1 MSTVEPHI
9 AAAGTGSAAARVLHL
24 ANPYMTGPD
33 VTEAQQLLTS
43 GPYGDFHTGG
53 IDGEYGEL
61 TAGAAMRAKWA
72 LGYPAARVDGAF
84 GPRLKEYLE
93 GTPLPGDY
101 AARRARRL
109 ANPTAQ
115 LRAQV
120 VAYAEWGV
128 AHEPQIGYSENGP
141 RLAGLGRPRLLP
153 LETDC
158 SGFATLC
165 FNWATAPDPN
175 GNDYNPHRTA
185 YTGTMLKASQPLPR
199 SAVQPG
205 DLVVF
210 GSYPGNHVCV
220 VVRSGLDPVLVSH
233 GSDSGPK
240 HVPFSAELAWQAQH
254 GGPQPNPGLVT
265 WLSAFPA

>member
-1 MSTVEPHI
+1 RCVRPSGTDSSLEVRRATLYVDASHCGTTRERAMSTVEPHI

-120 VAYAEWGV
+120 
-128 AHEPQIGYSENGP
+128 
-141 RLAGLGRPRLLP
+141 
-153 LETDC
+153 
-158 SGFATLC
+158 
-165 FNWATAPDPN
+165 
-175 GNDYNPHRTA
+175 
-185 YTGTMLKASQPLPR
+185 
-199 SAVQPG
+199 
-205 DLVVF
+205 
-210 GSYPGNHVCV
+210 
-220 VVRSGLDPVLVSH
+220 
-233 GSDSGPK
+233 
-240 HVPFSAELAWQAQH
+240 
-254 GGPQPNPGLVT
+254 
-265 WLSAFPA
+265 